1 MECTAHHPGS
11 KGVTGI
17 MSVTMPLL
25 RVKDRAVA
33 TSDQYRKLSR
43 DERHFILLKTSHR
56 TSNGMVPPEFVVL
69 FTKFS
74 LKIGIKE
81 ADKCTLVS
89 NESAVNEFENLQ

>member
-1 MECTAHHPGS
+1 MHKAEQS
-11 KGVTGI
+11 K
-17 MSVTMPLL
+17 
-25 RVKDRAVA
+25 
-33 TSDQYRKLSR
+33 
-43 DERHFILLKTSHR
+43 RHFSVLLKTGHH